1 MRIARYSAPVLLGLG
16 LLAVLVLL
24 RYLDP
29 PPMTALRLAVLDQ
42 YQRLAPRPYPPMPVR
57 IVDVDE
63 AALAALGQWPWP
75 RTMVAELVRRLGE
88 LEAAV
93 IAFDFVLAEPD
104 RTSPGRWLAA
114 LPAPL
119 RDELR
124 VGGGSCP
131 AGQRCAMAE
140 VIERL
145 PDFDTLLAETLSAW
159 PTVLGFA
166 VGGATVTTPGAVLP
180 DRSPRSLSGI
190 AVAGTD
196 PAGQVDQVG
205 HVVLNL
211 PLFESAAT
219 GQGSL
224 ALGAVHGGIV
234 RQVPLL
240 NAIDGQLYPSLA
252 VEALRVAQGASTLV
266 VRATDASGELRLG
279 EPVGVQSL
287 RIGAVTVPSTT
298 AGQIWLYDSGPVRE
312 RYVSAAR
319 VLAEDY
325 RALEPFIAGH
335 IVLIGSSAPGLRD
348 LRSTPLA
355 PFAPGVEVHAQILE
369 QMLAGQYLQRP
380 DWVSGAELLF
390 AIALGLS
397 LLGLLLMMGAVWAA
411 IVGAVAAVA
420 AVGASWLA
428 FQHLSLLVDP
438 VFPSVAALLAYLGTA
453 GFGRLRAERQRRLLR
468 DAFSSYLA
476 PTLVDQLAASPEPPR
491 LGGEAREMTFLFTDI
506 AGFTSLT
513 EQTGPAELVRLLND
527 YLDRMCG
534 IVTAHGGT
542 VDKIVG
548 DAVVA
553 FFNAPIDQPD
563 HAERAVRC
571 ALTLQ
576 RASCEHRASCNAAGI
591 PLGET
596 RIGVNTGVATV
607 GNFGGTA
614 RFDYT
619 AYGDAVNTAARL
631 EGANKYL
638 GTRVCI
644 AAATAERCR
653 GIPVRPVAELV
664 LKGKTEGIQV
674 FVPAEIDPER
684 HAPAGAYEEMYAAL
698 AAGEDVGDRLAALQ
712 RDYPDDPLLRL
723 HAARVG
729 RGESG
734 VRIIMAE
741 K

>member
-1 MRIARYSAPVLLGLG
+1 MPVLLGLA
-16 LLAVLVLL
+16 LLTVLVLL
-24 RYLDP
+24 RYWDP
-29 PPMTALRLAVLDQ
+29 APMTALRLAVLDQ
-42 YQRLAPRPYPPMPVR
+42 YQRLAPRPYRPMPVR
-57 IVDVDE
+57 IVDIDE
-63 AALAALGQWPWP
+63 AALSALGQWPWP
-75 RTMVAELVRRLGE
+75 RTVVAELVKRLGE
-88 LEAAV
+88 QGAAAIV
-93 IAFDFVLAEPD
+93 FDFVLAEPD
-104 RTSPGRWLAA
+104 RTSPARWLAA

-119 RDELR
+119 RDELLGDGR
-124 VGGGSCP
+124 NCP
-131 AGQRCAMAE
+131 AGQRRPTAE

-145 PDFDTLLAETLSAW
+145 PDFDALLAETLAAW

-166 VGGATVTTPGAVLP
+166 VGGAPATAASAALAVRP
-180 DRSPRSLSGI
+180 PRPLSGL
-190 AVAGTD
+190 AVAGTN
-196 PAGQVDQVG
+196 PVEQIDQASY
-205 HVVLNL
+205 VVPNL
-211 PLFESAAT
+211 PLFESAAS

-224 ALGAVHGGIV
+224 ALGGIHGGVV

-240 NAIDGQLYPSLA
+240 TAVDGQLYPSLT

-279 EPVGVQSL
+279 EPVGVQSV
-287 RIGAVTVPSTT
+287 RIGSVTVPSTT
-298 AGQIWLYDSGPVRE
+298 SGQLWLYDSGPVRE
-312 RYVSAAR
+312 RYISAAR
-319 VLAEDY
+319 ILAEDY
-325 RALEPFIAGH
+325 RALTPRVAGH

-355 PFAPGVEVHAQILE
+355 AFAPGVEVHAQILE
-369 QMLAGQYLQRP
+369 QMLGGQYLQRP
-380 DWVSGAELLF
+380 DWVSGAELVL

-397 LLGLLLMMGAVWAA
+397 LLGLLLIIGAIWAA
-411 IVGAVAAVA
+411 IVGAMAAVA
-420 AVGASWLA
+420 AVGASWMA

-438 VFPSVAALLAYLGTA
+438 VFPSVAALLAYLATA

-513 EQTGPAELVRLLND
+513 EQTRPADLVELLND

-548 DAVVA
+548 DAIVA

-571 ALTLQ
+571 ALALH
-576 RASCEHRASCNAAGI
+576 RAGSEHRSLCIARGM

-596 RIGVNTGVATV
+596 RIGVNTGTATV
-607 GNFGGTA
+607 GNFGGSA

-638 GTRVCI
+638 GTCICI
-644 AAATAERCR
+644 AAATAEQCR
-653 GIPVRPVAELV
+653 GIQVRPVAELV
-664 LKGKTEGIQV
+664 LKGKTEGIEV
-674 FVPAEIDPER
+674 FVPAEINAESLLPA
-684 HAPAGAYEEMYAAL
+684 HAYAELYAAL
-698 AAGEDVGDRLAALQ
+698 AAGEDVQCRLAAL
-712 RDYPDDPLLRL
+712 RRRYPLDPLLRL
-723 HAARVG
+723 HAARLD
-729 RGESG
+729 RGEKG
-734 VRIIMAE
+734 VKIVMAE